1 MIKTLFYIL
10 SRLPRAFFVILIDI
24 YLYTRIYKLFVS
36 YKITKIN
43 LKIAYPDLNNLNIE
57 LLAKLSIRE
66 SLISGYETIYTWG
79 SNTHDSNDKIFRI
92 ENNFLLNNYILQ
104 GKGMILVALHNRS
117 VDMLLAWICSQTV
130 TVSLYKKIKNK
141 ALDLFVK
148 NKRESDGSIC
158 VETSITGVR
167 KIYKALKQNKVICF
181 AADQVPQRGMGE
193 YIKFFNR
200 DAYSTTLVQSLA
212 LKTGCPLVYFYINS
226 NKGNYLTVTLET
238 INESIYSDSK
248 RSHIINK
255 GIEKIINKRPIDYSW
270 EYKRFKKS
278 KPDQQDPYSGI

>member
-1 MIKTLFYIL
+1 MIKALFYIL
-10 SRLPRAFFVILIDI
+10 SKLPRVFFIILIDI
-24 YLYTRIYKLFVS
+24 YLYSRIYKLFAS

-43 LKIAYPDLNNLNIE
+43 LKIAYPDLNNLNVE

-79 SNTHDSNDKIFRI
+79 SNTHDSNGMIFRI
-92 ENNFLLNNYILQ
+92 ENNFLLNNYALQ

-117 VDMLLAWICSQTV
+117 VDMLLAWICSQTP
-130 TVSLYKKIKNK
+130 TVSLYKKVKNK

-226 NKGNYLTVTLET
+226 NKGNYLTVTLEM
-238 INESIYSDSK
+238 IKESIYSDSK

-270 EYKRFKKS
+270 EYKRFKRSLPEEK
-278 KPDQQDPYSGI
+278 KLYSGI

>member
-1 MIKTLFYIL
+1 MYNLSIYDYISCKIIKLMIKALFYIL

-24 YLYTRIYKLFVS
+24 YLYSRIYKLFGS

-79 SNTHDSNDKIFRI
+79 SNTHDSNEMIFRI

-117 VDMLLAWICSQTV
+117 VDMLLAWICSQTA

-212 LKTGCPLVYFYINS
+212 LKTGCPLVFFLY
-226 NKGNYLTVTLET
+226 
-238 INESIYSDSK
+238 
-248 RSHIINK
+248 
-255 GIEKIINKRPIDYSW
+255 
-270 EYKRFKKS
+270 
-278 KPDQQDPYSGI
+278 